1 MDFEE
6 FKEKFVEDV
15 KQGLYER
22 GGEDVNVSLHTVNK
36 LNESYD
42 AMTITPVGSNIGV
55 NLSIDRF
62 YEAMD
67 HGVSYEEA
75 VLTAFPSKGLSVER
89 LLETIQSYPGTFWHN
104 KQHKDRMEMFNH
116 RLGYMPKRN
125 TTVYY
130 AVMYLLTTSEELFR
144 RTSNCFYRK
153 GVEFDYAVLQN
164 ISLHDYALYAVAK
177 DLYTGTVKLTL
188 LDMADCEI
196 VDDEAFRLIINA
208 TLIAKYGVQAFNLKK
223 EVPKNGY

>member
-1 MDFEE
+1 M
-6 FKEKFVEDV
+6 KCPWIA
-15 KQGLYER
+15 ER
-22 GGEDVNVSLHTVNK
+22 
-36 LNESYD
+36 
-42 AMTITPVGSNIGV
+42 I
-55 NLSIDRF
+55 
-62 YEAMD
+62 EA
-67 HGVSYEEA
+67 GAVSYQEA
-75 VLTAFPSKGLSVER
+75 VLTAFPGKGLSFER
-89 LLETIQSYPGTFWHN
+89 LLETIQAYPGTFWLN

-116 RLGYMPKRN
+116 RLGYAPKRN
-125 TTVYY
+125 TPVYY

-188 LDMADCEI
+188 LDMADREI

>member
-1 MDFEE
+1 MYIRRFTY
-6 FKEKFVEDV
+6 KPEDV
-15 KQGLYER
+15 ECKLCTEYKKCDCNLLKCPWIAER
-22 GGEDVNVSLHTVNK
+22 
-36 LNESYD
+36 
-42 AMTITPVGSNIGV
+42 I
-55 NLSIDRF
+55 
-62 YEAMD
+62 EA
-67 HGVSYEEA
+67 GAVSYQEA
-75 VLTAFPSKGLSVER
+75 VLTAFPGKGLSFER
-89 LLETIQSYPGTFWHN
+89 LLETIQAYPGTFWLN

-116 RLGYMPKRN
+116 RLGYVPKRN
-125 TTVYY
+125 TPVYY
-130 AVMYLLTTSEELFR
+130 AVMYLLSTSEELFR
-144 RTSNCFYRK
+144 RTSNCFYCK

-188 LDMADCEI
+188 LEMANREI

>member
-1 MDFEE
+1 MYIRRFTY
-6 FKEKFVEDV
+6 KPEDV
-15 KQGLYER
+15 ECKLCTEYKKCDRNLMKCPWIAER
-22 GGEDVNVSLHTVNK
+22 
-36 LNESYD
+36 
-42 AMTITPVGSNIGV
+42 I
-55 NLSIDRF
+55 
-62 YEAMD
+62 EA
-67 HGVSYEEA
+67 GAVSYEEA

-89 LLETIQSYPGTFWHN
+89 LLETIHSYPGTFWHN

-116 RLGYMPKRN
+116 RLGYIPKRN
-125 TTVYY
+125 TPVYY

-188 LDMADCEI
+188 LDMADREI
-196 VDDEAFRLIINA
+196 VDDDAFRLIINA